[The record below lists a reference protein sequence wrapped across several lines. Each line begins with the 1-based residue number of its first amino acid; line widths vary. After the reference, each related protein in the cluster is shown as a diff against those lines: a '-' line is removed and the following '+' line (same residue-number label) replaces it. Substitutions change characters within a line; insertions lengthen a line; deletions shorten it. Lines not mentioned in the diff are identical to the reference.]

1 MDVIQQLAEI
11 VEQRTLRIVYFALV
25 LLDLYY
31 FIENITHA
39 EYDILKNM
47 FYS

>member
-11 VEQRTLRIVYFALV
+11 VEQRTPRIVHFALV
-25 LLDLYY
+25 LLDSYY

-39 EYDILKNM
+39 EYDIL
-47 FYS
+47 